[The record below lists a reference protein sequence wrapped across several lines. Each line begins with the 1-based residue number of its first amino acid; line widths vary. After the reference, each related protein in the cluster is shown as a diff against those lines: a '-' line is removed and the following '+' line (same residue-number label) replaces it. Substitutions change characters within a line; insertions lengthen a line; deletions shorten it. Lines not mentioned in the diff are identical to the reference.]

1 MSNKEAVNIEDAE
14 KRSKVND
21 GLASS
26 VVPTAEEQP
35 KRKGGFQPGQSG
47 NPAGRP
53 KGSRNKLQENFVAVL
68 CADFEQHG
76 EGVVQKVRETEPGT
90 YMKVIAPI
98 LPKQIE
104 VSELGAFGDLPEDKL
119 DEFIALSTKKLL
131 EQRVAGHA

>member
-1 MSNKEAVNIEDAE
+1 MSDDLPKPSSNGE
-14 KRSKVND
+14 KKDTRIK
-21 GLASS
+21 
-26 VVPTAEEQP
+26 
-35 KRKGGFQPGQSG
+35 PGQVL
-47 NPAGRP
+47 NPHGRP

-90 YMKVIAPI
+90 YMKVLAQI